1 MELVSAVE
9 GVGLVVAA
17 AELADFAV
25 GLLDWQAESS
35 GLTAAA
41 HLTVN
46 HEKSE

>member
-17 AELADFAV
+17 ESADFAV

-46 HEKSE
+46 HEKSK